1 VGVLPVAAVGE
12 LLAAVGVGVE
22 VVPVFDD
29 PKGLQAVNKSIKQ
42 DNRAISVRWNDLR
55 CIHFPLL

>member
-1 VGVLPVAAVGE
+1 MGVLPVAAVGE

-29 PKGLQAVNKSIKQ
+29 PKGLQAVNKSIRQ
-42 DNRAISVRWNDLR
+42 DTRAISVR
-55 CIHFPLL
+55 